1 MLKWGTYRAKPC
13 YVVRRRT
20 SHCLLRLQAKSD
32 IRVISK
38 AIRAVEFMAASKPIS
53 KRSSRR
59 RSAGRPS
66 QLTSVGSIAII
77 DATLQILRESPP
89 EKVTVVEV
97 AAAAKVDPALVR
109 YYFKSKQ
116 GLLRAAAAHILEDVQ
131 ARSRPIVSESA
142 TLEERLRRRLTLLIT
157 VLRENPHL
165 LRLVLSE
172 VYNGN
177 ESPRDDAVL
186 RGIALD
192 GVALSQALL
201 AYDVSR
207 PVSGDVDPRFL
218 HIAILG
224 ICTFFIEARPLL
236 AVLFEDGTSPDQLAE
251 QYVDFAARLILGGV
265 SGIPNDSTKPSRKKK
280 QGGSATGV

>member
-1 MLKWGTYRAKPC
+1 
-13 YVVRRRT
+13 
-20 SHCLLRLQAKSD
+20 
-32 IRVISK
+32 
-38 AIRAVEFMAASKPIS
+38 MAASKPIA
-53 KRSSRR
+53 KRSGRR

-66 QLTSVGSIAII
+66 QSTSVGSIAII
-77 DATLQILRESPP
+77 DATLKILRESPP
-89 EKVTVVEV
+89 EKVTVVDV

-142 TLEERLRRRLTLLIT
+142 TLEERLRRRLTLLMT

-192 GVALSQALL
+192 GVALSRALL
-201 AYDVSR
+201 AYDTSQPMV
-207 PVSGDVDPRFL
+207 GDVDPRFL
-218 HIAILG
+218 HIAMLG

-251 QYVDFAARLILGGV
+251 QYVDFAARLILGGI
-265 SGIPNDSTKPSRKKK
+265 SGTRRNDSPTPRRRKK
-280 QGGSATGV
+280 QDESATGG